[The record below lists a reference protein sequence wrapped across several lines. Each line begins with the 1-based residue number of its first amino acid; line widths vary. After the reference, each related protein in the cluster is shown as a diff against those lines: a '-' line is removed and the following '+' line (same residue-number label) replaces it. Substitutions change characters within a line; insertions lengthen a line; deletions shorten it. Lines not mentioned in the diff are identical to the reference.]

1 MNQTNYTSCGFTVF
15 GLLLQGLHKLLYKSH
30 QECMNSP
37 FGVHVLLIP
46 YTFETHGTEGSGK
59 TRRVKIRT
67 ETAMETEM
75 ETEME
80 METGLALNSLRISGL
95 LRG

>member
-15 GLLLQGLHKLLYKSH
+15 GLLLQGLCKLLYKSH
-30 QECMNSP
+30 RECMNSP

-46 YTFETHGTEGSGK
+46 YTLETHGTEGSGK
-59 TRRVKIRT
+59 TGRV
-67 ETAMETEM
+67 EMEIKT

-95 LRG
+95 LRF

>member
-1 MNQTNYTSCGFTVF
+1 
-15 GLLLQGLHKLLYKSH
+15 
-30 QECMNSP
+30 MNSP

-46 YTFETHGTEGSGK
+46 YTLETHGTEGSGK
-59 TRRVKIRT
+59 TERV
-67 ETAMETEM
+67 EMEIKTKTEM

-95 LRG
+95 LRF